1 MMAEGDR
8 KVEFFGLST
17 CGWCRKT
24 KQWLD
29 ENGIEYIL
37 VYVDKAEGAEREKH
51 QERMKQFADRQ
62 AFPLLIIDD
71 GAKVIQG
78 YHVDE
83 FEGALG

>member
-1 MMAEGDR
+1 MAEGQK

-51 QERMKQFADRQ
+51 QERMQQFADRQ
-62 AFPLLIIDD
+62 AFPLVVIDD
-71 GAKVIQG
+71 GEVVIQG

-83 FEGALG
+83 FEEALG